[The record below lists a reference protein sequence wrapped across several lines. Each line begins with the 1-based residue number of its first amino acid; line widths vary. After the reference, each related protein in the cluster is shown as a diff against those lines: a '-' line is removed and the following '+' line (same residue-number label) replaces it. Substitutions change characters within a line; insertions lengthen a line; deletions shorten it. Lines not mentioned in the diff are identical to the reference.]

1 MLKINPSS
9 KSVQEQKIKSMQHE
23 NHMGGVSY
31 NISNPIY
38 ALKIVAL
45 SSFFGEPSYY
55 DKMARHERDEKSLSK
70 FSQSQLNKFQHNEE
84 ILERILPSLSSET
97 SENYV
102 SDEAQY
108 STVSYM
114 EMLID
119 NALNFDAKST
129 LELAAELRDVHHI
142 RTTPQVILVRA
153 ANHKAVRD
161 YAVENKKSLIVEYA
175 NKIIQRTDEVTV
187 QLAYQMQV
195 FGKPIPNSL
204 KKAWSQYLEK
214 QNDYSLAKYRMEK
227 RAYKLV
233 DVVNVSHPKSESIDK
248 LMKGKLKL
256 VDNKSTWESY
266 ISQNGSNKD
275 TWTHVIKSGM
285 MGHMA
290 LLRNLRNLLKNNV
303 DVNLFI
309 EDLVNGVEEGKQLPF
324 RYLSAYNEIN
334 NINCATTGISASS
347 VAAVLDALDDC
358 IDKSIVHLPKLSG
371 KIASL
376 SDNSGS
382 AHGCPISTMSKMTVA
397 QIGNLMSVLTARTS
411 ENVANVDVL
420 VFGDKLINV
429 PVRKNTSVL
438 SQTEQVNEL
447 GKTVGMSTENGI
459 WIFFKEILKNKTHYD
474 HVFIYSDM
482 QAGHG
487 GLYGSN
493 SSDYYE
499 FKYERENGNKTE
511 YIDVAK
517 LIKKYHSEVNP
528 NCKFYLVQIAGYDDT
543 IVPEFYK
550 NVYVLGGWSDQ
561 ILKFASEMQIVSES
575 QFTPENKLTANS

>member
-1 MLKINPSS
+1 MSKINPSS
-9 KSVQEQKIKSMQHE
+9 KLVKEQKIKSMQHE
-23 NHMGGVSY
+23 NHMGGVNY
-31 NISNPIY
+31 DISNPVY

-55 DKMARHERDEKSLSK
+55 DKMARHERDAESLSK
-70 FSQSQLNKFQHNEE
+70 FSKYQLNKFQHNEE
-84 ILERILPSLSSET
+84 ILERILPSLSSEN
-97 SENYV
+97 SG
-102 SDEAQY
+102 EAEF

-119 NALNFDAKST
+119 NALNFDAKAT

-266 ISQNGSNKD
+266 ISQNGSNHD
-275 TWTHVIKSGM
+275 TWTHVVKSGM

-303 DVNLFI
+303 DVNLFD
-309 EDLVNGVEEGKQLPF
+309 ETLVNGVEEGKQLPF
-324 RYLSAYNEIN
+324 RYLSAYNEIK
-334 NINCATTGISASS
+334 NIDYKTTNISVSS
-347 VAAVLDALDDC
+347 IAAVLDALDDC
-358 IDKSIVHLPKLSG
+358 IEKSIANLPKLSG

-411 ENVANVDVL
+411 ENVANVDVS

-438 SQTEQVNEL
+438 SQTEQVNKIGE
-447 GKTVGMSTENGI
+447 TVGMGTENGV

-487 GLYGSN
+487 GLYGCNPSE
-493 SSDYYE
+493 YYE
-499 FKYERENGNKTE
+499 FEYERENGSKAKYIDTK

-528 NCKFYLVQIAGYDDT
+528 DCKFYLVQIAGYDDT

-561 ILKFASEMQIVSES
+561 ILKFASEMQCI
-575 QFTPENKLTANS
+575 